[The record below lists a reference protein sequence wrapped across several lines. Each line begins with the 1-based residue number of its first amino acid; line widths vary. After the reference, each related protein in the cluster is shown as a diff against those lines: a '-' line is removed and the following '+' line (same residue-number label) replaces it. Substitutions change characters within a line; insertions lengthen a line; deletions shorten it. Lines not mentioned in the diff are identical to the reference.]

1 MRAARQNAI
10 MALFDEA
17 TSRRIEAM
25 YRSEDAVR
33 RRRAVLGA
41 LQPSAGERVVDI
53 GTGPGFVARELA
65 DAVGQGGHVLAVDTS
80 EPMLGLAERRCA
92 DAPQVR
98 LRIADATA
106 LPADDASFAAA
117 VSVQVYEYIAD
128 MDVALAELYRVL
140 RPGGR
145 AAVVSSDWTSLVWQ
159 AGDED
164 SMRRV
169 LEAFSEHCAHQE
181 LPRTLG
187 PRLRAAGFTIAA
199 QQVLPQFNPVF
210 EPESFSAG
218 LCDLIGRF
226 VVGRRGIDEAEAA
239 AWRDGVLRAGEEERY
254 FFCLNQYLFV
264 ATKPP
269 V

>member
-1 MRAARQNAI
+1 
-10 MALFDEA
+10 MALFDEE
-17 TSRRIEAM
+17 TSRRIEAI
-25 YRSEDAVR
+25 YRCDDAVR
-33 RRRAVLGA
+33 RRRAVLAA
-41 LQPSAGERVVDI
+41 LRPSPGERVLDI

-65 DAVGQGGHVLAVDTS
+65 DAVGPRGHVLAVDTS
-80 EPMLGLAERRCA
+80 EPMLALARRRCA
-92 DAPQVR
+92 DVPQVG
-98 LRIADATA
+98 LQAADATA
-106 LPADDASFAAA
+106 LPAEDASFDAA

-128 MDVALAELYRVL
+128 VDVALAELHRVL

-145 AAVVSSDWTSLVWQ
+145 AAVVCSDWTSLAWS
-159 AGDED
+159 AGDAAR
-164 SMRRV
+164 MRRV

-199 QQVLPQFNPVF
+199 REVLPQFNPAF
-210 EPESFSAG
+210 APDTYSGG

-226 VVGRRGIDEAEAA
+226 AVGRRGIDEAEVA
-239 AWRDGVLRAGEEERY
+239 AWHDGVRCAGEEGWY

-269 V
+269 A